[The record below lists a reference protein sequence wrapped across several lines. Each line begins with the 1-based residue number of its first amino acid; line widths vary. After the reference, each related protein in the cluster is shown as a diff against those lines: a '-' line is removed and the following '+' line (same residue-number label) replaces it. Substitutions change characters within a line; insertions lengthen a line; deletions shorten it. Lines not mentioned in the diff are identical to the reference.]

1 MIKRKI
7 VLEFL
12 RLKQETDGG
21 FTGTDLTDL
30 AEILG
35 VTPRGL
41 RWRISNWIKT
51 DKEFSQF
58 IYLGKEKPPITL
70 FEFFKIS
77 HELRENPIKVK
88 KGLYEDIQV
97 ERKAENQK
105 PLAESTFYRHVK
117 QEVLSIYCS
126 ETYNWFKAKNIP
138 FPEDYSLEK
147 NRESL
152 QTIFTFSDLKTYGGA
167 NISRHE
173 SHITNCRICY
183 PLHLGQSYC
192 NMRRQ

>member
-12 RLKQETDGG
+12 RLKQETEGG

-41 RWRISNWIKT
+41 RWRISNWIKS
-51 DKEFSQF
+51 DNEFSQF

-70 FEFFKIS
+70 FEFFKIN

-88 KGLYEDIQV
+88 KGLYEDIQE

-126 ETYNWFKAKNIP
+126 ETKKGQFTGPSVGDLHIVFRKNNIVVIINAKPDINVETL
-138 FPEDYSLEK
+138 FELATKQDAK
-147 NRESL
+147 
-152 QTIFTFSDLKTYGGA
+152 
-167 NISRHE
+167 ISRILE
-173 SHITNCRICY
+173 MIK
-183 PLHLGQSYC
+183 
-192 NMRRQ
+192 

>member
-58 IYLGKEKPPITL
+58 IYL
-70 FEFFKIS
+70 
-77 HELRENPIKVK
+77 R
-88 KGLYEDIQV
+88 D
-97 ERKAENQK
+97 
-105 PLAESTFYRHVK
+105 
-117 QEVLSIYCS
+117 
-126 ETYNWFKAKNIP
+126 
-138 FPEDYSLEK
+138 
-147 NRESL
+147 
-152 QTIFTFSDLKTYGGA
+152 
-167 NISRHE
+167 
-173 SHITNCRICY
+173 CY
-183 PLHLGQSYC
+183 
-192 NMRRQ
+192 